1 MTNLFSR
8 TWCLLVAG
16 LVFVAAGL
24 VAAQQA
30 SAVDRADAV
39 TRCGLALVLAVDIS
53 PSVNDHEYH
62 LQMAGFA
69 KAFRHP
75 AIIRAI
81 GVPGSG
87 GIAVTVVL
95 WSSVNNQAPVIGW
108 TRVHD
113 AASARTLA
121 NKIEKMPRP
130 LTELGLGTAVG
141 AAMVYAAKQ
150 FDRLPF
156 RCQRRIIDVSGD
168 GRSNVGPKPSEAR
181 DVIVRFG
188 ITINGLAIISDEPD
202 LNVYYRDQVIG
213 GASAFVIT
221 AKTHEAFDVAIR
233 QKLLREI
240 LPRISLN

>member
-1 MTNLFSR
+1 MPRHFSR
-8 TWCLLVAG
+8 ARAVLIAGSIFLSACLGGVAEAG
-16 LVFVAAGL
+16 AA
-24 VAAQQA
+24 
-30 SAVDRADAV
+30 DRPNAM
-39 TRCGLALVLAVDIS
+39 TRCALALVLAVDIS
-53 PSVNDHEYH
+53 PSVNDQEYH

-69 KAFRHP
+69 SAFRHP
-75 AIIRAI
+75 AIVKA
-81 GVPGSG
+81 VSFWGSG

-95 WSSVNNQAPVIGW
+95 WSSVNNQARVIDW

-113 AASARTLA
+113 AASARALA
-121 NKIEKMPRP
+121 NRIEQMPRP

-150 FDRLPF
+150 FARSPF
-156 RCQRRIIDVSGD
+156 RCQRRVIDVSGD

-181 DVIVRFG
+181 DVIVKLG
-188 ITINGLAIISDEPD
+188 ITINGLAIVSDEPD

-213 GASAFVIT
+213 GRSAFVIT
-221 AKTHEAFDVAIR
+221 AATHEAFDVAIR